1 MKYHVMFPDFSGFQI
16 EMPRPGSTPE
26 SRKQGTGGCMRSAC
40 TDPWP
45 DSMAKDATAQDF
57 SIARLTAGGPPH

>member
-16 EMPRPGSTPE
+16 ELPRPGSTPE
-26 SRKQGTGGCMRSAC
+26 SRKRGTGGCMRSAC

-57 SIARLTAGGPPH
+57 SIGRLTVGGPPH